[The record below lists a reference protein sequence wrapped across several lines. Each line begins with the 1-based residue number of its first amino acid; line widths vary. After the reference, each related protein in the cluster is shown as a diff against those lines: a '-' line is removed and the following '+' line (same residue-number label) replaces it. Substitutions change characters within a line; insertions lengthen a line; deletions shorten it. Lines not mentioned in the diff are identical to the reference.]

1 MLLDTAAPLSFP
13 EKRAPTAIVCR
24 GQSCALHA
32 GRHGSRRPSQ
42 AWQVFG
48 GRQGRHA
55 YSIPDGAAK
64 ASDFCRSRHI
74 VSSLRARDDAVV
86 AMLACTEHITEP
98 GAGRGSCCDDDLTQT
113 FQSIENTRQRKRRCG
128 MNDTVPA
135 LIAYCRKNGRV
146 CPLPLKWHAL
156 WEALPE
162 RRRVGTGWE
171 PPLPI
176 ILDAW
181 HYASNLEK
189 MIRLAEHIQW
199 ASRHN
204 QLVQVST
211 FLRGLTEAEWHHLDD

>member
-86 AMLACTEHITEP
+86 AMLAAMRWMPSKHSLGWRAFKSKVKSARHVVRLQHVRALGTFVRGCVALHV
-98 GAGRGSCCDDDLTQT
+98 AGDAIYSAIKDRRSCEFVEVD
-113 FQSIENTRQRKRRCG
+113 G
-128 MNDTVPA
+128 
-135 LIAYCRKNGRV
+135 
-146 CPLPLKWHAL
+146 
-156 WEALPE
+156 
-162 RRRVGTGWE
+162 
-171 PPLPI
+171 
-176 ILDAW
+176 
-181 HYASNLEK
+181 
-189 MIRLAEHIQW
+189 
-199 ASRHN
+199 
-204 QLVQVST
+204 
-211 FLRGLTEAEWHHLDD
+211 